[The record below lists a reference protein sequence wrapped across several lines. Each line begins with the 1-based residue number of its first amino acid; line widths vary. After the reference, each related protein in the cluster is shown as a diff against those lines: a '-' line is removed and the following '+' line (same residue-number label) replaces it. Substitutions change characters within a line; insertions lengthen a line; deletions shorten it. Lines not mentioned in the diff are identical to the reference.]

1 MFRKTATAAV
11 FVAIALGGVSQAH
24 AGDAHSPFF
33 RQSDCRWGMFG
44 TCAGA
49 DRDLLVDRLYRVS
62 CSEAQDILEDRG
74 FTRIR
79 TVSCGGASYRFS
91 ARWKG
96 KAYALK
102 VSRSTGDILSM
113 KRVN

>member
-1 MFRKTATAAV
+1 MFRKTATAAL
-11 FVAIALGGVSQAH
+11 FVAMALGGGSQAR
-24 AGDAHSPFF
+24 AGEADSSYF
-33 RQSDCRWGMFG
+33 RQADCRRG

-62 CSEAQDILEDRG
+62 CGEAQDILADRG

-96 KAYALK
+96 KAYALR

>member
-1 MFRKTATAAV
+1 MFRKTAIASL
-11 FVAIALGGVSQAH
+11 FVAIVLGGGLKARADSAN
-24 AGDAHSPFF
+24 SPFF
-33 RQSDCRWGMFG
+33 RQDDCRFGMLG

-74 FTRIR
+74 FTGIR
-79 TVSCGGASYRFS
+79 TVSCGGSSYRFS

-96 KAYALK
+96 EAYALR
-102 VSRSTGDILSM
+102 VSRSTGDIVSM
-113 KRVN
+113 KHVK